1 MTHPRSAF
9 GAPPRGGNASGRA
22 EPDPRRLLGSTL
34 VRRVAAFEALFERI
48 AATRMQGIP
57 ILNPALRVQAVGF
70 EPVPDAAAAA
80 VGVLVTPWFMN
91 LVWLPLDAS
100 TEDVAAP
107 GATRE
112 RDVGTERFPFIGA
125 HESGFGRFEVC
136 SLFSPM
142 GEFADQDRAVA
153 TARAVLDELRR
164 APSAAAPVSSRRAL
178 LLGRAAASG
187 ARQ

>member
-1 MTHPRSAF
+1 MNPP
-9 GAPPRGGNASGRA
+9 GAPAAHPPRGGNASGRA

-70 EPVPDAAAAA
+70 EPGPDAAAAA

-91 LVWLPLDAS
+91 LVWLPLDEHDA
-100 TEDVAAP
+100 DVAPP

-112 RDVGTERFPFIGA
+112 HAVGNERFAFIGA
-125 HESGFGRFEVC
+125 VEPVFGRFEVC

-142 GEFADQDRAVA
+142 GEFADQDGAVA

-164 APSAAAPVSSRRAL
+164 APSAVVPVPSRRAL
-178 LLGRAAASG
+178 LLGRGAAAG
-187 ARQ
+187 AGR